1 MSALRYPGIQSARKG
16 RRAGFGVDVFAAV
29 RSNRPGLA
37 LTRRCTPGEVNQ
49 MNAVA
54 ESPTRALPER
64 VPRRGQGCPGP
75 LDRLQLLGAAARLGG
90 QALRAGPHPRQGRDG
105 AGRRARQSHPRAV
118 PMSRPN
124 AATGRFKDP
133 TLTGNGRQPPGGHR
147 LMRGYLA
154 TCQASGEFDELE
166 GI

>member
-1 MSALRYPGIQSARKG
+1 MSGAEGLDLVDLPTRGAG
-16 RRAGFGVDVFAAV
+16 RASIL
-29 RSNRPGLA
+29 RSNHSGLA
-37 LTRRCTPGEVNQ
+37 LTGRSPPGEVNQ

-54 ESPTRALPER
+54 ESNPRPARESPSARPGLPRPAGPPT
-64 VPRRGQGCPGP
+64 
-75 LDRLQLLGAAARLGG
+75 AAGRGG

>member
-1 MSALRYPGIQSARKG
+1 
-16 RRAGFGVDVFAAV
+16 
-29 RSNRPGLA
+29 
-37 LTRRCTPGEVNQ
+37 
-49 MNAVA
+49 
-54 ESPTRALPER
+54 
-64 VPRRGQGCPGP
+64 
-75 LDRLQLLGAAARLGG
+75 LLGAAARLGG
-90 QALRAGPHPRQGRDG
+90 QARRPGSAARLFAQVPTLAKAGTELAEELARVTLGRS
-105 AGRRARQSHPRAV
+105 R
-118 PMSRPN
+118 MTRPN